1 MRSKKIH
8 WPIELPK
15 KSAFAIDTPPDINK
29 LHCLMLLSGKRGGG
43 KSVAVASYVKKL
55 RDLDLMQRV
64 LLITPTYNSN
74 KEIFAPLKLNA
85 DEDVL
90 EPTTDALKR
99 VISIVENEK
108 KEYDE
113 FLEKKKKYK
122 QFQKYL
128 NSNTPIEGIPSDL
141 LLSLMDGDFG
151 PPK

>member
-15 KSAFAIDTPPDINK
+15 KSAFAIDTPPEINK

-99 VISIVENEK
+99 VISIVEKEK
-108 KEYDE
+108 KSTTN
-113 FLEKKKKYK
+113 FWRRKKSTGNFKSTSIATHPLKASH
-122 QFQKYL
+122 L
-128 NSNTPIEGIPSDL
+128 ICC
-141 LLSLMDGDFG
+141 
-151 PPK
+151 

>member
-74 KEIFAPLKLNA
+74 KEIFCAF
-85 DEDVL
+85 EV
-90 EPTTDALKR
+90 KR
-99 VISIVENEK
+99 R
-108 KEYDE
+108 
-113 FLEKKKKYK
+113 
-122 QFQKYL
+122 
-128 NSNTPIEGIPSDL
+128 
-141 LLSLMDGDFG
+141 
-151 PPK
+151 

>member
-1 MRSKKIH
+1 MSF
-8 WPIELPK
+8 PFV
-15 KSAFAIDTPPDINK
+15 S
-29 LHCLMLLSGKRGGG
+29 

-108 KEYDE
+108 KGSRRV
-113 FLEKKKKYK
+113 K
-122 QFQKYL
+122 
-128 NSNTPIEGIPSDL
+128 G
-141 LLSLMDGDFG
+141 GG
-151 PPK
+151 